1 MGNVYRMMVV
11 DDERIVRE
19 AIASH
24 IRWED
29 HGITVVKTA
38 ANAVE
43 ALEYF
48 QENPVDLI
56 LADIKMPVMDGIA
69 LLKRVKALREDV
81 DFIILSGYADFGY
94 AQEALR
100 AGARDYLLKPL
111 DEAALV
117 NVVLSV
123 KTIGRGGSFCRLFGK
138 ILRCPESCQRRSK
151 AVAIPRPYKKFY
163 RWCRRKFPTRS

>member
-81 DFIILSGYADFGY
+81 DFIILSGYVDLAMPRRRC
-94 AQEALR
+94 AL
-100 AGARDYLLKPL
+100 G
-111 DEAALV
+111 
-117 NVVLSV
+117 
-123 KTIGRGGSFCRLFGK
+123 
-138 ILRCPESCQRRSK
+138 PEIIS
-151 AVAIPRPYKKFY
+151 
-163 RWCRRKFPTRS
+163 

>member
-94 AQEALR
+94 AQEAIR
-100 AGARDYLLKPL
+100 WGKDYLLKPL
-111 DEAALV
+111 DESALI
-117 NVVLSV
+117 NVVLNVRMTGRADSFFRPSG
-123 KTIGRGGSFCRLFGK
+123 KTLPIQNSAKKKRRPIFSDHTEDTAGGTGGNF
-138 ILRCPESCQRRSK
+138 Q
-151 AVAIPRPYKKFY
+151 
-163 RWCRRKFPTRS
+163 